1 MQHDERDFEITKQVD
16 ASIEDVFRA
25 FTEAGQIAGW
35 WGPEGYH
42 VTDVT
47 SDPRPGGE
55 FRLVMSGPEE
65 PGQAVEGTYREVSP
79 PSRVVAEISAAAPD
93 GSPLVRALLTIA
105 LGRADGG
112 TEIHLSAHGTAFS
125 PKGSGMLAGM
135 REGWT
140 SSLISLERFLEESQG
155 SALKARHETA

>member
-1 MQHDERDFEITKQVD
+1 MQDERDFEITKQVD
-16 ASIEDVFRA
+16 APIEDVFRA
-25 FTEAGQIAGW
+25 FTEADQIAGW
-35 WGPEGYH
+35 WGPEGYS

-55 FRLVMSGPEE
+55 FRLFMSGPDE
-65 PGQAVEGTYREVSP
+65 PGQLVEGTYREVSP

-93 GSPLVRALLTIA
+93 GSPLVNALLTIDLEQA
-105 LGRADGG
+105 NGG

-125 PKGSGMLAGM
+125 PKGGGMLAGM

-140 SSLISLERFLEESQG
+140 SSLTSLERFLEESQRP
-155 SALKARHETA
+155 SIKARHDTA